1 MKIIGD
7 DGTEYALT
15 ENEDTALASII
26 GVYIMASSGE
36 TEGASQLLLI
46 NEMMHRKET
55 RRIVEIIGKTL
66 AHKIGKHEG
75 KTAEEVEQEAMEK
88 ITKKSESPSDILKKM
103 LKNG

>member
-36 TEGASQLLLI
+36 TEGAS
-46 NEMMHRKET
+46 
-55 RRIVEIIGKTL
+55 
-66 AHKIGKHEG
+66 
-75 KTAEEVEQEAMEK
+75 
-88 ITKKSESPSDILKKM
+88 
-103 LKNG
+103 